1 MLRQKSEIIQGID
14 REISQAIHKNIKN
27 SKLKVQVAIR
37 GEELR
42 VTGAKKDL
50 LQKAIQITKDLDVKL
65 PIQFINF
72 RD

>member
-1 MLRQKSEIIQGID
+1 MDQKIL
-14 REISQAIHKNIKN
+14 N

-50 LQKAIQITKDLDVKL
+50 LQKAIQMTKDLDIKL
-65 PIQFINF
+65 PIQFVNF